1 MVFEKHGRWQM
12 WIALFTI
19 TAAAAIA
26 FSVAAIMLQGVGRR
40 QTIRH

>member
-1 MVFEKHGRWQM
+1 M

-26 FSVAAIMLQGVGRR
+26 FSVTAIMIQSPSRR
-40 QTIRH
+40 EAVR